1 MQLHIRQS
9 QRIDFLQPGEFGL
22 VLCGR
27 IPQHFSCLIVMI
39 DLIGQHLIIDKPAA
53 AEGLRKLLF
62 LKPARV
68 DSEPESFEMT
78 AHLFFSP

>member
-1 MQLHIRQS
+1 
-9 QRIDFLQPGEFGL
+9 
-22 VLCGR
+22 
-27 IPQHFSCLIVMI
+27 MI
-39 DLIGQHLIIDKPAA
+39 DLIGQHLIIEKPAA